1 MQLQG
6 CRTFALF
13 LFYGAV
19 QLQYF
24 VSWGRVSELQ
34 LIFMVEDRLLELS
47 CAFGAHGCLDTFGL
61 SHATQHPLS

>member
-13 LFYGAV
+13 LFYRAV
-19 QLQYF
+19 QLQYS

-34 LIFMVEDRLLELS
+34 LILMVEERLLELS

-61 SHATQHPLS
+61 SHATRHPLS